1 MGGESG
7 AMQFSCLLS
16 VLFFFFH
23 SYPKIIM
30 CIYFCTKKKKDCF
43 MRFTTAFLSEIS
55 AEEFF
60 ALQASTAIQS
70 QKARCPG
77 RAEQ

>member
-7 AMQFSCLLS
+7 ARQFSCLLS
-16 VLFFFFH
+16 VLFFFPQL
-23 SYPKIIM
+23 PKDHNVHIFL
-30 CIYFCTKKKKDCF
+30 YKKKKGCF